1 MQVRH
6 ARDGVRASASRC
18 RTSPKLHGRAPP
30 GSKKSEVNGLVANF
44 LAKKGNNAL
53 TKWITPARDRFRDRE
68 RDAID
73 HGEKLALDEL
83 QLFRKEGGGRF
94 RRQAQLR
101 LGPAKSERHQ
111 RAVRARW
118 DRDPAGDRKSV
129 V

>member
-1 MQVRH
+1 M
-6 ARDGVRASASRC
+6 
-18 RTSPKLHGRAPP
+18 
-30 GSKKSEVNGLVANF
+30 VANF
-44 LAKKGNNAL
+44 LPKKGNNAL

-101 LGPAKSERHQ
+101 LGPGEERTPPTCG
-111 RAVRARW
+111 AR
-118 DRDPAGDRKSV
+118 PLGS
-129 V
+129 

>member
-1 MQVRH
+1 MLVTVR
-6 ARDGVRASASRC
+6 VRLPVDAGRAQSS
-18 RTSPKLHGRAPP
+18 TGRAPP

-73 HGEKLALDEL
+73 HGDKLALDEL

-118 DRDPAGDRKSV
+118 DRDPAGIRRGPA
-129 V
+129 